1 MTFTAA
7 LGIVWSADR
16 IAAIVLGALLLVGIY
31 VFFFGKRKAVRAAGQ
46 SAAGGAGVQSVT
58 VVVRGGY
65 KPDLIVARQGVPLRM
80 IFDRR
85 EESPCSDEIVV
96 PEFGI
101 RRALP
106 AHARTE
112 LTITPAR
119 TGEFEF
125 TCGMNMLHGKILV
138 E

>member
-1 MTFTAA
+1 MSLGGAAA
-7 LGIVWSADR
+7 LVWTGDR
-16 IAAIVLGALLLVGIY
+16 IAAIVVGALLLAGIY
-31 VFFFGKRKAVRAAGQ
+31 VFLFGRRKAVRAA
-46 SAAGGAGVQSVT
+46 SANAGNSDAQSVT
-58 VVVRGGY
+58 VVVKGGY
-65 KPDLIVARQGVPLRM
+65 KPDLIVARRGVPLRM

-85 EESPCSDEIVV
+85 EESPCSDEIVL

-112 LTITPAR
+112 LTITPER

>member
-1 MTFTAA
+1 VT
-7 LGIVWSADR
+7 GDR
-16 IAAIVLGALLLVGIY
+16 IAAIGVGAALLVGIY
-31 VFFFGKRKAVRAAGQ
+31 VFFFGKRRAVFAA
-46 SAAGGAGVQSVT
+46 AARSGAQTVT
-58 VVVRGGY
+58 VVVQGGY
-65 KPDLIVARQGVPLRM
+65 KPDLIVARRGVPLKM

-106 AHARTE
+106 AHATTE
-112 LTITPAR
+112 LTLTPERA
-119 TGEFEF
+119 GEFEF

>member
-1 MTFTAA
+1 MTPDRTAA
-7 LGIVWSADR
+7 ILV
-16 IAAIVLGALLLVGIY
+16 GALLLVGIY
-31 VFFFGKRKAVRAAGQ
+31 VFFFGKRKAVFAA
-46 SAAGGAGVQSVT
+46 AARSGAQTVT
-58 VVVRGGY
+58 VVVQGGY
-65 KPDLIVARQGVPLRM
+65 KPDLIVARRGVPLKM

-85 EESPCSDEIVV
+85 EESPCSDEIVL
-96 PEFGI
+96 PDFGI

-112 LTITPAR
+112 LTLTPDR

>member
-1 MTFTAA
+1 M
-7 LGIVWSADR
+7 SPDR
-16 IAAIVLGALLLVGIY
+16 VAAIVAGVLLLAGIH
-31 VFFFGKRKAVRAAGQ
+31 VFFFGKRKAVRAA
-46 SAAGGAGVQSVT
+46 AGRSGAQTVT
-58 VVVRGGY
+58 VVVQGGY
-65 KPDLIVARQGVPLRM
+65 KPDLIVARRGVPLKM

-106 AHARTE
+106 AHAKTE
-112 LTITPAR
+112 LTVTPER

>member
-1 MTFTAA
+1 VSPELAV
-7 LGIVWSADR
+7 VWTADR
-16 IAAIVLGALLLVGIY
+16 IAAIAGGLLLLGGIA
-31 VFFFGKRKAVRAAGQ
+31 VFFFGRKKSAVAAESRAGRQ
-46 SAAGGAGVQSVT
+46 TVT
-58 VVVRGGY
+58 VVVQGGY
-65 KPDLIVARQGVPLRM
+65 KPDLIVARRGVPLRLV
-80 IFDRR
+80 FDRR
-85 EESPCSDEIVV
+85 ETSPCSDEIVL

-112 LTITPAR
+112 LEIVPER

>member
-1 MTFTAA
+1 MSPDRVAA
-7 LGIVWSADR
+7 VVAGV
-16 IAAIVLGALLLVGIY
+16 LLLAGIY
-31 VFFFGKRKAVRAAGQ
+31 VFFFGKRKAVRAAAER
-46 SAAGGAGVQSVT
+46 SGAQTVT
-58 VVVRGGY
+58 VVVQGGY
-65 KPDLIVARQGVPLRM
+65 KPDLIVARRGVPLKVV
-80 IFDRR
+80 FDRR

-106 AHARTE
+106 AHAKTE
-112 LTITPAR
+112 LTFTPER